1 MATMQ
6 TFFAEYLVLL
16 KRCHDDIVQAVEGLP
31 SAALDWT
38 PGREMNSIGVLMTHI
53 IGSERYMIG
62 DIAAL
67 ESSNRDREAEF
78 QVHGLELDALK
89 QRLTDNLEYARTVVE
104 KMSLQDLESKRVLPS
119 GREYTVAW
127 ALLHGLEH
135 ATLHLGQIQL
145 TRQLWEHAN
154 VSE

>member
-1 MATMQ
+1 MQ
-6 TFFAEYLVLL
+6 TFFTEYLGLL
-16 KRCHDDIVQAVEGLP
+16 KKCHDDILQAVEGLSP
-31 SAALDWT
+31 AALDWT

-78 QVHGLELDALK
+78 QVHDFEREALQ
-89 QRLTDNLEYARTVVE
+89 QRLNDNLEYARTVVE
-104 KMSLQDLESKRVLPS
+104 KMTLQDLESKRVLPN

-135 ATLHLGQIQL
+135 AALHLGQIQL
-145 TRQLWEHAN
+145 TRQLWEQVN
-154 VSE
+154 VSD